1 LRFTEKPMLR
11 NLLFNVKYVEL
22 IIDHG
27 IPNVTLVVTIT
38 SHIFTHILIAN
49 TAKIKTGRKIFI
61 CIQTKTT
68 YRKNYFLEKKILFY
82 LYFLFR

>member
-1 LRFTEKPMLR
+1 LKFTEKPMLR

-38 SHIFTHILIAN
+38 SHIFTHTLIVN
-49 TAKIKTGRKIFI
+49 TAKIKT
-61 CIQTKTT
+61 
-68 YRKNYFLEKKILFY
+68 EKRI
-82 LYFLFR
+82 

>member
-49 TAKIKTGRKIFI
+49 TAKIKTEKKIFI

-68 YRKNYFLEKKILFY
+68 CRKNYFLEKNY
-82 LYFLFR
+82 LYFLFK

>member
-1 LRFTEKPMLR
+1 MRFTEKPMLR

-49 TAKIKTGRKIFI
+49 TAKRKTEKKIFI
-61 CIQTKTT
+61 CIQTKTKC
-68 YRKNYFLEKKILFY
+68 RKNYFLEKKLFV
-82 LYFLFR
+82 FLFR